1 MLVPVVEI
9 TNPANISQNWAGKR
23 RLAVK
28 LVNTYLKI
36 VSTNLN
42 ISRVNLDEYGDM
54 NVD

>member
-1 MLVPVVEI
+1 MVIKGQIMLVPVVEI

-28 LVNTYLKI
+28 SVNTYLKI

-42 ISRVNLDEYGDM
+42 ISRVN
-54 NVD
+54 